1 MTNIHPVAP
10 ELQVSQWLN
19 TLRSI
24 TLAELRGRVVVLH
37 AFQMLCPGCV
47 SHGLPQ
53 AAAIHETFPAADVA
67 VIGIHSVFE
76 HHSAMTPVALEAF
89 LYEYRIR
96 FPVAVDRP
104 STTGNIPH
112 TMEAF
117 NMRGTPTLILLDR
130 QGRIR
135 LNHFGRMDDLRV
147 GATIGQLVSEA
158 AIDSSSDQYSEQSDV
173 GSVDCDDE
181 KCAISENLGQAST

>member
-1 MTNIHPVAP
+1 MTNINSIAP
-10 ELQVSQWLN
+10 ELQVTQWFN
-19 TLRSI
+19 TQRPI

-53 AAAIHETFPAADVA
+53 ATAIHDIFPAADVA
-67 VIGIHSVFE
+67 VIGIHTVFE
-76 HHSAMTPVALEAF
+76 HHNAMTPVALEAF
-89 LYEYRIR
+89 IHEYRIR

-104 STTGNIPH
+104 SATGSIPH

-117 NMRGTPTLILLDR
+117 GMRGTPTLILLDR

-135 LNHFGRMDDLRV
+135 LNHFGRMSDLRV

-158 AIDSSSDQYSEQSDV
+158 AIDPYSNQYQEQPV
-173 GSVDCDDE
+173 AGRGGCDGE
-181 KCAISENLGQAST
+181 ECEISENMGQASA